1 MCSQAFE
8 LTQSL
13 FESHFKEIVQ
23 YSFADFTVCL
33 TSFSKSKAQRISLQ
47 AIAVLRGVVP
57 AMLRLSNSPGKLP
70 TTLEPQQEAGDKPQS
85 DPLVSF
91 WFPCLFAFHV
101 SRFRRRVKNVPSHKS
116 LRCLQDIV
124 MNGEDLEVRRV

>member
-13 FESHFKEIVQ
+13 FESHFKEIVH
-23 YSFADFTVCL
+23 YGFADFTVCL

-47 AIAVLRGVVP
+47 AIAVLRALVP
-57 AMLRLSNSPGKLP
+57 AMIRMSDAPGSLP
-70 TTLEPQQEAGDKPQS
+70 PLPDHVQKAIADGERQQA

-91 WFPCLFAFHV
+91 WFPCLFAFYV
-101 SRFRRRVKNVPSHKS
+101 SLGSARIHIHLLTNVALRRILS
-116 LRCLQDIV
+116 
-124 MNGEDLEVRRV
+124 